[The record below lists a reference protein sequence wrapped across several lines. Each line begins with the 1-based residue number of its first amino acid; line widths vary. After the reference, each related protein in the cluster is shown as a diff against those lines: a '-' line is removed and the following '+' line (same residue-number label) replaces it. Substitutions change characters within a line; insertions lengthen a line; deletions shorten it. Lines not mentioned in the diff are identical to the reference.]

1 MTLLSI
7 QSHVAYGHV
16 GNSAAVFALQRLG
29 VEVWPVHTVQ
39 FAHHAGYGPPPGLAF
54 DGATIAAVVG
64 GIDAR
69 GALADCDGML
79 SGYIGTVPVGEA
91 LLDAVALVKR
101 RNPRALYACDPVIG
115 DAGGRYVPAAVETFF
130 RERALPM
137 ADILTPNRFELE
149 TLAGRRIAST
159 VDAFAAIDLL
169 RARGPGIVVATSMVT
184 NETPAGHVDILAGDA
199 WQRLRVRTPLLPVSV
214 NGAGDMLSALLLA
227 HHLRAG
233 SLAEAVS
240 LAVSSVYGI
249 VAATAA
255 KGTRELALIAAQAEI
270 AAPSRIFP
278 AEPVGAAA

>member
-1 MTLLSI
+1 
-7 QSHVAYGHV
+7 
-16 GNSAAVFALQRLG
+16 
-29 VEVWPVHTVQ
+29 
-39 FAHHAGYGPPPGLAF
+39 
-54 DGATIAAVVG
+54 
-64 GIDAR
+64 
-69 GALADCDGML
+69 
-79 SGYIGTVPVGEA
+79 
-91 LLDAVALVKR
+91 
-101 RNPRALYACDPVIG
+101 
-115 DAGGRYVPAAVETFF
+115 
-130 RERALPM
+130 
-137 ADILTPNRFELE
+137 
-149 TLAGRRIAST
+149 
-159 VDAFAAIDLL
+159 
-169 RARGPGIVVATSMVT
+169 MVT